1 MDAKL
6 RSPPGHPGHTPRR
19 RPVSVGVTSLHSILL
34 KNPLPVSAALGGGRG
49 WRDPD
54 EVEFGPVQ

>member
-1 MDAKL
+1 MSRKVK
-6 RSPPGHPGHTPRR
+6 R
-19 RPVSVGVTSLHSILL
+19 GVEVNLTLGCNGVKSIHSILL